1 MGAAG
6 QTLVL
11 SLYDDINPW
20 SVRSLID
27 ALRAAPGSPVLLRIN
42 SPGGSVTEGYAL
54 ANALKAH
61 DGPTTAVVEG
71 LCASAATFPAC
82 ACNVLQMHP
91 ESLFMIH
98 APWNLVEG
106 NADELTSHAD
116 VLAKMTDL
124 CVQLYRRKTKA
135 DEKLVRE
142 WLSKETWMTPS
153 EAMAA
158 GFCDEILTTPSSH
171 AAQSRAARYLARLR
185 VEKPKGKAMTLPDEL
200 RAKLAKFGL
209 TDDGDIEQARKA
221 LAEYLES
228 TEDGPE
234 DRKAMRAAVSALEDD
249 DDKDPDGETSSGDQ
263 MAKLR
268 LRANASADPNVI
280 KLVDD
285 LTGRIAQMEQTER
298 ARAESDY
305 MAEATRRVSQ
315 EDARFYANATGKDYA
330 AALKICEKFP
340 LRSASALGR
349 TFSGGSPAAR
359 SGAPMPAEY
368 AEKTKTI
375 KVGAQT
381 AHLYGH
387 AFSAKSKAL
396 AAEKNIPLAQAQLEV
411 ARKHPELLQK

>member
-1 MGAAG
+1 MGAADT
-6 QTLVL
+6 TLVL
-11 SLYDDINPW
+11 GLYDDINPW

-27 ALRAAPGSPVLLRIN
+27 ALRAAPGAPVLLRIN

-54 ANALKAH
+54 ANALRAH

-82 ACNVLQMHP
+82 ACDVLQMHP

-106 NADELTSHAD
+106 NADELTSHAE

-124 CVQLYRRKTKA
+124 CVQLYQRKTKA
-135 DEKLVRE
+135 DEQTVRE

-153 EAMAA
+153 EAVAA
-158 GFCDEILTTPSSH
+158 KFCDEILTTPSSH

-185 VEKPKGKAMTLPDEL
+185 VGKPKGKAMNLPDEL

-209 TDDGDIEQARKA
+209 TDDGDVEQARKA

-249 DDKDPDGETSSGDQ
+249 DKDPDDDTSSGDK

-268 LRANASADPNVI
+268 LRANASADPSVK

-285 LTGRIAQMEQTER
+285 LTGRIAQMEETER
-298 ARAESDY
+298 ARAEADY
-305 MAEATRRVSQ
+305 MAEATRRVSSD
-315 EDARFYANATGKDYA
+315 DARFYAKACGKDYA

-359 SGAPMPAEY
+359 AGAPMPAEY